1 MIWNIESFC
10 LLQDAH
16 LAYFQ
21 AVCVVVAILS
31 WLLMRY
37 TGNNVQVA
45 VEAMACEGSGSSA
58 CGNLIINLK
67 KNVSHETLN
76 KLFRAM

>member
-1 MIWNIESFC
+1 
-10 LLQDAH
+10 
-16 LAYFQ
+16 
-21 AVCVVVAILS
+21 
-31 WLLMRY
+31 MRY

-67 KNVSHETLN
+67 KNLSHETLN
-76 KLFRAM
+76 KFFSRSYSKSILLCALKCQLQYYRTTFMH